1 MGVEKITVTD
11 GSTVTETRAR
21 VAQIQQQN
29 EKLDK
34 LQVDVTVVKSDIA
47 KIKANVAVKE
57 P

>member
-11 GSTVTETRAR
+11 GSTVTETRAL